1 MIYPTMVLI
10 VFLIFRATRPA
21 YLSILVPAREGGL

>member
-10 VFLIFRATRPA
+10 ALLIFRATRPA
-21 YLSILVPAREGGL
+21 SLSVRFRNHR

>member
-10 VFLIFRATRPA
+10 ALLTFRAARPMN
-21 YLSILVPAREGGL
+21 LSLHLSNRRSSL

>member
-10 VFLIFRATRPA
+10 ALLIFRATRPA
-21 YLSILVPAREGGL
+21 NLSMRFRSRR

>member
-10 VFLIFRATRPA
+10 ALLMFRAARPVIPSLR
-21 YLSILVPAREGGL
+21 LSYRRSSL